1 MALLVT
7 KASEI
12 TCMALLEHEYLVID
26 KEGVEWLQE
35 RYSPK
40 DIYRN

>member
-12 TCMALLEHEYLVID
+12 TCMAILEHEYLVID
-26 KEGVEWLQE
+26 KEGVEYLQE
-35 RYSPK
+35 RYNVK
-40 DIYRN
+40 DVYTN